1 MNKTYFI
8 YTKGMIVEKYSIIA
22 TRIEIIKKELLLL
35 NIIVLFEKLN
45 YFKIVLLI
53 LQIENCC
60 IARLSLILDSRLV
73 KV

>member
-1 MNKTYFI
+1 
-8 YTKGMIVEKYSIIA
+8 MIVEKYSIIA

-53 LQIENCC
+53 LEN
-60 IARLSLILDSRLV
+60 
-73 KV
+73 KKKF